1 MMELDRRARV
11 LGPAEVLAL
20 VAAGRN
26 KPTATQLARVSDVA
40 RAGVE
45 AKDEDE
51 AVALEAAG
59 KHRTVTL

>member
-26 KPTATQLARVSDVA
+26 KPTATQLVRVADVA
-40 RAGVE
+40 GAGVE
-45 AKDEDE
+45 AKDE

-59 KHRTVTL
+59 RHRTVTL